1 MLTTSTLTTMTAACQ
16 ASGSFRHLMLG
27 YFVFLGIDFPLRM
40 VLGPLMCTG
49 WPAPR
54 AFETRV
60 SV

>member
-1 MLTTSTLTTMTAACQ
+1 
-16 ASGSFRHLMLG
+16 MLG